1 MKRGV
6 VNRPTK
12 EEDKDL
18 KKLPQVLKQLKDVNQ
33 YDDALDTI
41 SNIAKMFKKN
51 NITTSRLRNIYNH
64 IYVLKDNEEGLKEL
78 KRVRYLL
85 AYVAGREN
93 KQFFR
98 EFVEKVDE
106 IIKDIKNAS
115 EIELF
120 KQFMEALIAYHRFH
134 GGRE

>member
-41 SNIAKMFKKN
+41 SNIARIFKEK

>member
-41 SNIAKMFKKN
+41 SNIAKKFKKN

-93 KQFFR
+93 KQFL
-98 EFVEKVDE
+98 E
-106 IIKDIKNAS
+106 N
-115 EIELF
+115 L
-120 KQFMEALIAYHRFH
+120 
-134 GGRE
+134 

>member
-134 GGRE
+134 GGGE

>member
-41 SNIAKMFKKN
+41 SNIAKKFKKN